1 MVSPL
6 SLGNS
11 RMYRLSLCTTLF
23 FVNYSFDLLYWK
35 PFRSCYSKSLPLFYH
50 LGQNCYCTKW
60 NNCNWSK
67 EAYNTAK
74 VLPKENESFK
84 EIQQAFQNYA
94 CGNSE
99 EHTVFC
105 CDPNERQ
112 PGILFFST
120 FLVCSISWTK
130 MAGNLKFHNWYCHNP
145 YFNVI

>member
-1 MVSPL
+1 MTESQH
-6 SLGNS
+6 LGHRKMLGLDIFDDFN
-11 RMYRLSLCTTLF
+11 LF
-23 FVNYSFDLLYWK
+23 FLK
-35 PFRSCYSKSLPLFYH
+35 IIPTFYH

-67 EAYNTAK
+67 EAYDTAK
-74 VLPKENESFK
+74 DLPIDNESYK

-105 CDPNERQ
+105 CNPNERQ

-120 FLVCSISWTK
+120 FLFAVS
-130 MAGNLKFHNWYCHNP
+130 AGK
-145 YFNVI
+145 